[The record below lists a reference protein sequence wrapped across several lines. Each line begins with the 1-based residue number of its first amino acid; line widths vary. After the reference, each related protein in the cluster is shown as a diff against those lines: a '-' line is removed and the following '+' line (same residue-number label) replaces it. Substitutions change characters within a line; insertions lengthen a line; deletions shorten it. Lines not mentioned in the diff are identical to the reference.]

1 MLNFDF
7 QEFGPSNRKTYLSL
21 QMDKKAILI
30 GATGLIGQDLL
41 MKLLADENY
50 SKVLVISRKQVN
62 VTHPK
67 LKEILIN
74 FDELADSATEIIG
87 DHVFCCLGTTIKKT
101 PDLTVYRKIDYQYP
115 LDVAN
120 IAFANG
126 AKQYHLVS
134 AMGAD
139 VKSRLFYSRT
149 KGEVERDLQKIP
161 YQAIHIYRP
170 ALLDGNRKE
179 ERASENI
186 LIGLF
191 RLLNPL
197 FIGPLKKYRSI
208 KIEKVA
214 EAMLNKANSKE
225 EGVYI
230 YTSDEIAKI
239 ADFSPSLHMK

>member
-1 MLNFDF
+1 M
-7 QEFGPSNRKTYLSL
+7 S
-21 QMDKKAILI
+21 KKAILI
-30 GATGLIGQDLL
+30 GATGLIGQNLL
-41 MKLLADENY
+41 TKLLADKNY
-50 SKVLVISRKQVN
+50 SEVLVISRKSVN
-62 VTHPK
+62 ITHAK
-67 LKEILIN
+67 LKEIVVN
-74 FDELADSATEIIG
+74 FDELASYATQIGG

-126 AKQYHLVS
+126 AKQYHLIS
-134 AMGAD
+134 SMGAD

-161 YQAIHIYRP
+161 FETIYIYRP

-179 ERASENI
+179 ERGSENI
-186 LIGLF
+186 MIGLF

-197 FIGPLKKYRSI
+197 FIGSLKKYRSI

-214 EAMLNKANSKE
+214 DAMLSKANSNEK
-225 EGVYI
+225 GIYI
-230 YTSDEIAKI
+230 YASDEIVKI
-239 ADFSPSLHMK
+239 ADFPSTLHMK